1 MKDEMKCCVLTFAL
15 VDRWNFV
22 VLVGV
27 VKIDNEID
35 ILQCKNCT
43 CVVNTYSIHRKKQS
57 IEWFG

>member
-1 MKDEMKCCVLTFAL
+1 MKDEMKCCVLTL

-22 VLVGV
+22 VLVVV

>member
-1 MKDEMKCCVLTFAL
+1 MKDEMKCCVLTL

-22 VLVGV
+22 VLVLV
-27 VKIDNEID
+27 INKIDNEID
-35 ILQCKNCT
+35 ILQCKNCI

>member
-1 MKDEMKCCVLTFAL
+1 MRWNVVYLLL

-43 CVVNTYSIHRKKQS
+43 CVVNTYSIHRKEQS

>member
-43 CVVNTYSIHRKKQS
+43 CVVNTYSIHRK
-57 IEWFG
+57 

>member
-1 MKDEMKCCVLTFAL
+1 MRWNVVYLFL

-43 CVVNTYSIHRKKQS
+43 CVVNTYSIHRKEQS

>member
-1 MKDEMKCCVLTFAL
+1 MRWNVVYLLL

-43 CVVNTYSIHRKKQS
+43 YVVNTYSIHRKEQS